1 LTVRRGNIASTKG
14 VLGRGARLTACSG
27 SPTVETKHPRF
38 QSVPRGNLFV
48 FFLINADDFRFNTC
62 TIYETKYL
70 GAMVR

>member
-1 LTVRRGNIASTKG
+1 M
-14 VLGRGARLTACSG
+14 
-27 SPTVETKHPRF
+27 ETKHPRF